1 MSILKVSYKYLL
13 LLIAVLCLLALD
25 PEELGEPWSDIVR
38 LIDARKY
45 TDAIDKLQDY
55 SKSPLED
62 EHLAE
67 IYYRIGYIHHEYTHD
82 YDKALE
88 AYQKVVNLSRKVK
101 SPSEL
106 EPFLA
111 LSHMSI
117 AGIYRRIERYKDAIK
132 IYKEIDAAYPG
143 MVFADVA
150 NRDIRGI
157 QDGLEEIEIQ
167 KQIVREHPGT
177 EFAAEAQF
185 EIAELYL
192 SIQNLSSPQRAIQEY
207 SKLVD
212 QYPNSRRAAEAQ
224 LKIGDAY
231 RTILHKPVEAIA
243 AYRKLLQ
250 GQFAVSKLRAE
261 ALFWIGRTY
270 YSDLHDYRK
279 ALEAFDRFVEDY
291 PAYWKFPAAVY
302 WQGMCYEQL
311 EDYDNAIT
319 AFSMFVQ
326 ICPEEEIGWLAD
338 IGRLGER
345 NVKERIES
353 KIEDLRVQAPE
364 AKWSAAERLR
374 SRERYREALFTY
386 RELMNKYPDS
396 EYYEKAKVQA
406 DSVKNLAEIQIHED
420 IVGRKGMEAPASQYR
435 IAEIYEIE
443 IQDFPRAIKEYEKV
457 AANYP
462 DTYWATDA
470 LYRMGLIY
478 SGANSSDT
486 RLIKSRKSMKP
497 DYHKAIEKYNQ
508 LIREY
513 PDTYVAAKAY
523 YEMGEIY
530 RTHLK
535 SYREALEA
543 YTKVVEEYP
552 RQNLYVGDGYK
563 DSLADE
569 AQFKIGELYYENF
582 QDYNMA
588 LKTFRKF
595 LNDYPDSCRTAAAY
609 SFIAAIQEKQKNN
622 KDAVDSFERIIDIIV
637 DSDVQNSFFIRD
649 ALHGSRSLGIS
660 QSRLELQR
668 DIIKQIRQKISYLQG
683 QK

>member
-1 MSILKVSYKYLL
+1 MSILKVSYQYVPLFL
-13 LLIAVLCLLALD
+13 AVACLLALN

-38 LIDARKY
+38 LIDAGKY
-45 TDAIDKLQDY
+45 TDAIDKLHNY

-67 IYYRIGYIHHEYTHD
+67 IYYRIGYIHHEYTHN
-82 YDKALE
+82 YDEALK
-88 AYQKVVNLSRKVK
+88 AYQKVVGLSKKVE

-106 EPFLA
+106 EPYLA
-111 LSHMSI
+111 LSQMSI
-117 AGIYRRIERYKDAIK
+117 AGIYRRIERYKDATK
-132 IYKEIDAAYPG
+132 IYKEIAAAYPET
-143 MVFADVA
+143 VFADVA

-157 QDGLEEIEIQ
+157 QDGLEEIKLQ
-167 KQIVREHPGT
+167 KQIISEHPGT

-192 SIQNLSSPQRAIQEY
+192 SIQNLSSPQLAIQEY

-231 RTILHKPVEAIA
+231 RTLLHKPVEAIA
-243 AYRKLLQ
+243 AYQKLVQ

-279 ALEAFDRFVEDY
+279 ALEAFNSFVQDY

-353 KIEDLRVQAPE
+353 KIEELRVQAPE
-364 AKWSAAERLR
+364 AKWREAERLR
-374 SRERYREALFTY
+374 SREKYREALFTY

-406 DSVKNLAEIQIHED
+406 DNVKNLAEIQIHQD
-420 IVGRKGMEAPASQYR
+420 IIRRKGIEAPASQYR

-443 IQDFPRAIKEYEKV
+443 MQDFPRAIKEYEKV

-497 DYHKAIEKYNQ
+497 DYRRAIEKYQQ
-508 LIREY
+508 LIKEY

-530 RTHLK
+530 RTRLK
-535 SYREALEA
+535 NYREALQA
-543 YTKVVEEYP
+543 YTKVVEGYP

-569 AQFKIGELYYENF
+569 AQFRIGRLYYENF
-582 QDYNMA
+582 QDYDMA
-588 LKTFRKF
+588 LKTFRQF

-609 SFIAAIQEKQKNN
+609 SFVAAIQEKQKNH
-622 KDAVDSFERIIDIIV
+622 KGAVDSFERIIDIIV

-649 ALHGSRSLGIS
+649 ALHDGRSLGIG
-660 QSRLELQR
+660 QSRFGLQR
-668 DIIKQIRQKISYLQG
+668 DVIKQIRQKISYLQG

>member
-1 MSILKVSYKYLL
+1 MSVLKVSYQYVFVLL
-13 LLIAVLCLLALD
+13 AVACLLALN

-38 LIDARKY
+38 LIDAGKY
-45 TDAIDKLQDY
+45 TDAIDKLHSY
-55 SKSPLED
+55 SKSSLEA
-62 EHLAE
+62 EPLAE
-67 IYYRIGYIHHEYTHD
+67 IHYRIGFIHHEYTHN

-88 AYQKVVNLSRKVK
+88 AYQKVVNLSKKVE

-106 EPFLA
+106 EPYLA
-111 LSHMSI
+111 LSQMSI

-132 IYKEIDAAYPG
+132 IYKEIAAAYPG

-157 QDGLEEIEIQ
+157 QDGLEGIKLQ
-167 KQIVREHPGT
+167 KQTISEHPGT

-231 RTILHKPVEAIA
+231 RTLLHKPVEAIA
-243 AYRKLLQ
+243 AYQKLVQ

-279 ALEAFDRFVEDY
+279 ALEAFNSFVQDY
-291 PAYWKFPAAVY
+291 PAYWKFPAAIY

-311 EDYDNAIT
+311 EDYDGAIT

-364 AKWSAAERLR
+364 AKWRTAEQLR
-374 SRERYREALFTY
+374 SREEYREALFTY

-406 DSVKNLAEIQIHED
+406 DNVKNLAEIQIHQD
-420 IVGRKGMEAPASQYR
+420 IIARKGIEAPASQYR

-443 IQDFPRAIKEYEKV
+443 MQDFPRAIKEYEKV

-497 DYHKAIEKYNQ
+497 DYRKAIDKYRQ
-508 LIREY
+508 LIKEY
-513 PDTYVAAKAY
+513 PDTYVAARAY
-523 YEMGEIY
+523 YQMGEIY
-530 RTHLK
+530 RTRLE
-535 SYREALEA
+535 SYKDALEA

-569 AQFKIGELYYENF
+569 AQFKIGRLYYENLR
-582 QDYNMA
+582 DYDMA
-588 LKTFRKF
+588 LKTFTKF
-595 LNDYPDSCRTAAAY
+595 LKDYPESCRTAAAY
-609 SFIAAIQEKQKNN
+609 SFVAAIQEKQKNH
-622 KDAVDSFERIIDIIV
+622 KGAVDSFERIIDIIV

-649 ALHGSRSLGIS
+649 ALHGGRGLGSGQS
-660 QSRLELQR
+660 QFGLQR

>member
-1 MSILKVSYKYLL
+1 MSILKAISQYVFVLL
-13 LLIAVLCLLALD
+13 AVAGLLALN

-38 LIDARKY
+38 LIDAGKY
-45 TDAIDKLQDY
+45 TDAIDKLHNY
-55 SKSPLED
+55 SKSSLED

-67 IYYRIGYIHHEYTHD
+67 IYYRIGYIHHEYTHN
-82 YDKALE
+82 YHEALK
-88 AYQKVVNLSRKVK
+88 AYQKVVDLSKKVE
-101 SPSEL
+101 STSEL
-106 EPFLA
+106 EPYLA

-132 IYKEIDAAYPG
+132 IYKEIAAAYPET
-143 MVFADVA
+143 VFADVA
-150 NRDIRGI
+150 NRDIKGI
-157 QDGLEEIEIQ
+157 QDGLEGIELQ
-167 KQIVREHPGT
+167 KQTISEHPGT

-231 RTILHKPVEAIA
+231 RTLLHKPVEAIA
-243 AYRKLLQ
+243 AYQKLVQ

-261 ALFWIGRTY
+261 AFFWIGRTY

-279 ALEAFDRFVEDY
+279 ALEAFNRFVQDY
-291 PAYWKFPAAVY
+291 PAYWKFPAAIY

-353 KIEDLRVQAPE
+353 KIEELRAQAPE
-364 AKWSAAERLR
+364 AKWREAERLR
-374 SRERYREALFTY
+374 SREKYREALFTY

-406 DSVKNLAEIQIHED
+406 DNVKNLAEIQIHQD
-420 IVGRKGMEAPASQYR
+420 IIRRNGIEAPASQYR

-443 IQDFPRAIKEYEKV
+443 MQNFPHAIKEYEKV

-497 DYHKAIEKYNQ
+497 DYHKAIEKYRQ
-508 LIREY
+508 LIKEY
-513 PDTYVAAKAY
+513 PDTYMAAKAY
-523 YEMGEIY
+523 YQMGEIY
-530 RTHLK
+530 RTRLK
-535 SYREALEA
+535 NYKDALEA

-569 AQFKIGELYYENF
+569 AQFRIGRLYYENF
-582 QDYNMA
+582 QDYDMA
-588 LKTFRKF
+588 LKTFRQF

-609 SFIAAIQEKQKNN
+609 SFVAAIQEKQK
-622 KDAVDSFERIIDIIV
+622 DHGGAVDSFERIIDIIV

-649 ALHGSRSLGIS
+649 ALHGGGSLGTA
-660 QSRLELQR
+660 QSRFEAQR
-668 DIIKQIRQKISYLQG
+668 DIIKQIRQKISHLQG

>member
-1 MSILKVSYKYLL
+1 MSILRVSYQYVFLL
-13 LLIAVLCLLALD
+13 FAAVCLLALD

-38 LIDARKY
+38 LIDEGKY
-45 TDAIDKLQDY
+45 TDAIDKLQSY
-55 SKSPLED
+55 SKSSLEP

-67 IYYRIGYIHHEYTHD
+67 IQYRVGFIHHEYTHN

-88 AYQKVVNLSRKVK
+88 AYQKVVDLGKKLK

-106 EPFLA
+106 EPYLA

-117 AGIYRRIERYKDAIK
+117 AGIYRRTERYKDAIK
-132 IYKEIDAAYPG
+132 IYKEIAAAYPE

-150 NRDIRGI
+150 NRDIKGI
-157 QDGLEEIEIQ
+157 QDGLEEIKLH
-167 KQIVREHPGT
+167 KQTISEHPGT

-192 SIQNLSSPQRAIQEY
+192 SVQNLSSPQRAIQEY

-231 RTILHKPVEAIA
+231 RTLLHKPVEAIA
-243 AYRKLLQ
+243 AYQKLVQ

-279 ALEAFDRFVEDY
+279 ALEAFNSFVQDY
-291 PAYWKFPAAVY
+291 PAYWKFPAAIY

-353 KIEDLRVQAPE
+353 EIEDLRVQAPE
-364 AKWSAAERLR
+364 AKWREAERLR
-374 SRERYREALFTY
+374 SSEKYREALFTY

-406 DSVKNLAEIQIHED
+406 DDVKNLAEIQIHQD
-420 IVGRKGMEAPASQYR
+420 IIRREGIEASASQYR

-443 IQDFPRAIKEYEKV
+443 MQDFPRAIKEYEKV

-486 RLIKSRKSMKP
+486 RLIKSRQSMKP
-497 DYHKAIEKYNQ
+497 DYRKAIEKYRQ
-508 LIREY
+508 LIKEY
-513 PDTYVAAKAY
+513 PDTYMAAKAY
-523 YEMGEIY
+523 YQMGEIY
-530 RTHLK
+530 RTHLENYK
-535 SYREALEA
+535 DALEA

-569 AQFKIGELYYENF
+569 AQFKIGRLYYENLL
-582 QDYNMA
+582 DYDMA
-588 LKTFRKF
+588 LKTFRQF
-595 LNDYPDSCRTAAAY
+595 LNDYPESCRTAAAY
-609 SFIAAIQEKQKNN
+609 SFVAAIQEKQKNR
-622 KDAVDSFERIIDIIV
+622 KGAVDSFERIIDIIV

-649 ALHGSRSLGIS
+649 ALHGGRSLGSGQS
-660 QSRLELQR
+660 QFELQR

>member
-1 MSILKVSYKYLL
+1 MSIIKVSYKYLL
-13 LLIAVLCLLALD
+13 LLIAALCLLALD
-25 PEELGEPWSDIVR
+25 PEELGEPWSEIAR
-38 LIDARKY
+38 LVDARKY

-55 SKSPLED
+55 SKSTSEV

-67 IYYRIGYIHHEYTHD
+67 IYYRIGDIHQGYTHN
-82 YDKALE
+82 YDEALG
-88 AYQKVVNLSRKVK
+88 AYQKVINLSKKVE

-106 EPFLA
+106 EPYLA

-117 AGIYRRIERYKDAIK
+117 AGIHRRIERYKDAIK
-132 IYKEIDAAYPG
+132 IYKEIAAAYPETA
-143 MVFADVA
+143 FSEVA
-150 NRDIRGI
+150 NRDIKGI
-157 QDGLEEIEIQ
+157 QDGLEEIKLQ
-167 KQIVREHPGT
+167 KQIVSEYPGT

-185 EIAELYL
+185 EIAKLYL
-192 SIQNLSSPQRAIQEY
+192 SVQNLSSPQRAIQEY
-207 SKLVD
+207 TRLVD

-231 RTILHKPVEAIA
+231 RTLLHRPVEAIA
-243 AYRKLLQ
+243 AYRKLVQ

-270 YSDLHDYRK
+270 YSDLHDYPK
-279 ALEAFDRFVEDY
+279 ALEAFNSFVQDY

-311 EDYDNAIT
+311 EDYDKAID

-326 ICPEEEIGWLAD
+326 ICPGEEIGWLAD

-353 KIEDLRVQAPE
+353 EIDELQVLAPE
-364 AKWSAAERLR
+364 AKWRKAEQLR
-374 SRERYREALFTY
+374 SREKCREALFTY

-406 DSVKNLAEIQIHED
+406 DNVKNLAEIQIHQD
-420 IVGRKGMEAPASQYR
+420 IIRRKSIVAPASQYR

-443 IQDFPRAIKEYEKV
+443 MQDFPRAIKEYEKV

-478 SGANSSDT
+478 SGSNSSDT

-497 DYHKAIEKYNQ
+497 DYRKAIDKYRQ
-508 LIREY
+508 LIKEY
-513 PDTYVAAKAY
+513 PDTHVAAKAY

-530 RTHLK
+530 RTRLK
-535 SYREALEA
+535 NYRDALEA

-569 AQFKIGELYYENF
+569 AQFRIGRLYYENLR
-582 QDYNMA
+582 DYDMA

-609 SFIAAIQEKQKNN
+609 SFVAAIQEKHKNHEG
-622 KDAVDSFERIIDIIV
+622 AVDSFERIIDIIV

-649 ALHGSRSLGIS
+649 ALHGGRSPGIG
-660 QSRLELQR
+660 QSRFGLQR

>member
-13 LLIAVLCLLALD
+13 LLIAAMCLLALD
-25 PEELGEPWSDIVR
+25 PEELGEPWSEIAR
-38 LIDARKY
+38 LVDARKY
-45 TDAIDKLQDY
+45 TDAIDKLQNY
-55 SKSPLED
+55 SKSTSEV

-67 IYYRIGYIHHEYTHD
+67 IYYRIGYIYHEYTHN
-82 YDKALE
+82 YDEALD
-88 AYQKVVNLSRKVK
+88 AYQKVINLSKKVE

-106 EPFLA
+106 EPYLA

-117 AGIYRRIERYKDAIK
+117 AGIHRRIERYKDAIE
-132 IYKEIDAAYPG
+132 IYEGIAAAYPET
-143 MVFADVA
+143 VFSEVA
-150 NRDIRGI
+150 NRDIKGI
-157 QDGLEEIEIQ
+157 QDSLEEIKLQ
-167 KQIVREHPGT
+167 KQIISEHPGT

-192 SIQNLSSPQRAIQEY
+192 SVQNLSSPQRAIQEY
-207 SKLVD
+207 TRLVD

-231 RTILHKPVEAIA
+231 RTLLHRPVEAIA
-243 AYRKLLQ
+243 AYRKLVQ

-279 ALEAFDRFVEDY
+279 ALEAFNSFVQDY

-302 WQGMCYEQL
+302 WQGICYEQL

-326 ICPEEEIGWLAD
+326 ICPGEEIGWLAD

-353 KIEDLRVQAPE
+353 EIDELRVLAPE
-364 AKWSAAERLR
+364 AKWREAEQLR
-374 SRERYREALFTY
+374 SREKYREALFTY

-406 DSVKNLAEIQIHED
+406 DNVKNLAEIQIHQD
-420 IVGRKGMEAPASQYR
+420 IIRRKGVEASASQYR

-443 IQDFPRAIKEYEKV
+443 MQDSPRAIKEYEKV

-497 DYHKAIEKYNQ
+497 DYRKAIEKYRQ
-508 LIREY
+508 LIKQY
-513 PDTYVAAKAY
+513 PDTYVAAKVY

-530 RTHLK
+530 RTHVK
-535 SYREALEA
+535 NYREALEA

-552 RQNLYVGDGYK
+552 RHNLYVGDGYK

-569 AQFKIGELYYENF
+569 AQFKIGGLYYENF
-582 QDYNMA
+582 QDYDMA

-609 SFIAAIQEKQKNN
+609 SFIAAIQEKQKNH
-622 KDAVDSFERIIDIIV
+622 KGAVDSFERIIDIIV

-649 ALHGSRSLGIS
+649 ALHGGRSLGS
-660 QSRLELQR
+660 GQSRFELQR